1 VKLGLAIHE
10 VVEAEGDL
18 AEQLLHVGERHRT
31 DHDVYHL
38 TRLLSRWA
46 QGHLA
51 ALAPFAA
58 EHDETVDTADV
69 GRETAGALS
78 ALREKTAELL
88 GRRPE
93 SGLLL
98 LHDLRELHLQAAR
111 ASLAWTVL
119 GQGAQAA
126 KQQELLNCVSLCHP
140 ETLRTLR
147 WTVTKLKESAPHI
160 LTT

>member
-1 VKLGLAIHE
+1 MKLGIAIKE
-10 VVEAEGDL
+10 VAEAEEQL
-18 AEQLLHVGERHRT
+18 AEALLKVGERHRT

-38 TRLLSRWA
+38 TRLLSRWS

-51 ALAPFAA
+51 ALEPFATRY
-58 EHDETVDTADV
+58 EQSVDTDEI
-69 GRETAGALS
+69 GRESAGALS

-88 GRRPE
+88 GRRPQ

-126 KQQELLNCVSLCHP
+126 KDQQLLDCVTLCHP

-147 WTVTKLKESAPHI
+147 WTLTKAKESAPQV

>member
-1 VKLGLAIHE
+1 MKLGIAIKE
-10 VVEAEGDL
+10 VAEAE
-18 AEQLLHVGERHRT
+18 EQLADELLSVGERHRT

-38 TRLLSRWA
+38 TRLLSRWS
-46 QGHLA
+46 QGHVA
-51 ALAPFAA
+51 ALEPFAA
-58 EHDETVDTADV
+58 EHEQAIDGDEI
-69 GRETAGALS
+69 GRESAGPLT
-78 ALREKTAELL
+78 ALREKTAGLL

-111 ASLAWTVL
+111 ASLGWTVL

-126 KQQELLNCVSLCHP
+126 KREDLLECVSLCHP

-147 WTVTKLKESAPHI
+147 WTLTKLKESAPQV
-160 LTT
+160 LTS

>member
-1 VKLGLAIHE
+1 MKLGIAIKE
-10 VVEAEGDL
+10 VAEAE
-18 AEQLLHVGERHRT
+18 EQLADELLSVGERHRT

-38 TRLLSRWA
+38 TRLLSRWS

-51 ALAPFAA
+51 ALEPFAD
-58 EHDETVDTADV
+58 EHEQTDGDEI
-69 GRETAGALS
+69 GRESAGPLA

-111 ASLAWTVL
+111 ASLGWTVL

-126 KQQELLNCVSLCHP
+126 KREDLLECVSLCHP

-147 WTVTKLKESAPHI
+147 WTVTKLKESAPQV
-160 LTT
+160 LTS

>member
-1 VKLGLAIHE
+1 MKLGLAIGE
-10 VVEAEGDL
+10 VAQAEEQL
-18 AEQLLHVGERHRT
+18 AELLLRVGERHRA

-51 ALAPFAA
+51 ALEPFAA
-58 EHDETVDTADV
+58 RYDQDVETGDV
-69 GRETAGALS
+69 GRESAGALS

-88 GRRPE
+88 GRRPQA
-93 SGLLL
+93 GLLL

-126 KQQELLNCVSLCHP
+126 KDQELLDCVSLCHP

-147 WTVTKLKESAPHI
+147 WTVTKLKESAPQA
-160 LTT
+160 LTA

>member
-1 VKLGLAIHE
+1 MKLGISIKDVA
-10 VVEAEGDL
+10 EAEKQL
-18 AEQLLHVGERHRT
+18 ADELLIVGERHRT

-38 TRLLSRWA
+38 TRLLSRWS

-51 ALAPFAA
+51 ALEPFAD
-58 EHDETVDTADV
+58 EHEQAIDSDEI
-69 GRETAGALS
+69 GREPGGPLT

-98 LHDLRELHLQAAR
+98 LHDLRELHLLAAR
-111 ASLAWTVL
+111 ASIDWTVL

-126 KQQELLNCVSLCHP
+126 QRQDLLECVSLCHP

-147 WTVTKLKESAPHI
+147 WTVTKLKESAPQV
-160 LTT
+160 LTS

>member
-1 VKLGLAIHE
+1 MKLGIAIRELAD
-10 VVEAEGDL
+10 AEEQL
-18 AEQLLHVGERHRT
+18 AEQLLEVGERHRT

-38 TRLLSRWA
+38 TRLLSRWS

-51 ALAPFAA
+51 ALAPFA
-58 EHDETVDTADV
+58 ERYDQSIETDDI

-78 ALREKTAELL
+78 ALREKAAELL
-88 GRRPE
+88 GRRPQ

-111 ASLAWTVL
+111 ASFAWTAL

-126 KQQELLNCVSLCHP
+126 KDQQLLDCVTLCHP
-140 ETLRTLR
+140 QTLRTLR
-147 WTVTKLKESAPHI
+147 WTVTKLKESAPQT
-160 LTT
+160 LTA

>member
-1 VKLGLAIHE
+1 MKLGLAIG
-10 VVEAEGDL
+10 EAAQAEEQL
-18 AEQLLHVGERHRT
+18 AELLLRVGERHRA

-38 TRLLSRWA
+38 TRLLSRWS

-51 ALAPFAA
+51 ALEPSAA
-58 EHDETVDTADV
+58 RYEQDVETGDV
-69 GRETAGALS
+69 GRESAGALS

-88 GRRPE
+88 GRRPQA
-93 SGLLL
+93 GLLL

-126 KQQELLNCVSLCHP
+126 KDKELLDCVSLCHP

-147 WTVTKLKESAPHI
+147 WTVTKLKESAPQA
-160 LTT
+160 LTA